1 MSILTIILLAIG
13 LAMDCF
19 AVSVCKGL
27 ASPHGYVPRY
37 IKPMLMALLFGV
49 FHAGMPLIGYFAGS
63 FFASFFERFAPWIA
77 LALLGFIGGK
87 MIFDSLK
94 SEDDEVHYA
103 DFSFF
108 GLLSLAF
115 ATSMD
120 TLATGLIFI
129 PHPEVLWLAVAI
141 IAATCFLFSMTGF
154 ILGHIVGTRLRM
166 NVNILGGVMVVHISH
181 RQILLDHIEHF
192 LFQLFFLF
200 LDVHHLV
207 FL

>member
-27 ASPHGYVPRY
+27 ASPQGYVPRY
-37 IKPMLMALLFGV
+37 IKPMLMALLFGI
-49 FHAGMPLIGYFAGS
+49 FHAGMPLIGYFTGS
-63 FFASFFERFAPWIA
+63 FFASFFERFSPWIA

-87 MIFDSLK
+87 MIYDAVK
-94 SEDDEVHYA
+94 DEGEEVHVA
-103 DFSFF
+103 DFSFW

-120 TLATGLIFI
+120 TLATGVIFI

-141 IAATCFLFSMTGF
+141 IALTCFVFSMTGF
-154 ILGHIVGTRLRM
+154 ILGHIVGTRLRI
-166 NVNILGGVMVVHISH
+166 NVNILGGV
-181 RQILLDHIEHF
+181 ILILIGVKIFIEGICF
-192 LFQLFFLF
+192 
-200 LDVHHLV
+200 
-207 FL
+207 

>member
-1 MSILTIILLAIG
+1 
-13 LAMDCF
+13 MDCF

-27 ASPHGYVPRY
+27 TSPHGYVPRY

-87 MIFDSLK
+87 MIYESLH
-94 SEDDEVHYA
+94 DDNEAHLA
-103 DFSFF
+103 DFSFW

-120 TLATGLIFI
+120 TLATGVIFI
-129 PHPEVLWLAVAI
+129 PHPEVLWLAVGM
-141 IAATCFLFSMTGF
+141 IALTCFLFSMTGF
-154 ILGHIVGTRLRM
+154 VIGHLVGTRLKI
-166 NVNILGGVMVVHISH
+166 NVTILGGV
-181 RQILLDHIEHF
+181 ILILIGIKIF
-192 LFQLFFLF
+192 LEGVL
-200 LDVHHLV
+200 
-207 FL
+207 

>member
-1 MSILTIILLAIG
+1 MSFLTIILLAIG

-27 ASPHGYVPRY
+27 TSPHGYVPRY

-63 FFASFFERFAPWIA
+63 LFAAFFERFAPWIA

-87 MIFDSLK
+87 MIYDSLQGD
-94 SEDDEVHYA
+94 EDETHLA
-103 DFSFF
+103 DFSFI

-120 TLATGLIFI
+120 TLATGVIFI
-129 PHPEVLWLAVAI
+129 PHPEVLWLAVGV
-141 IAATCFLFSMTGF
+141 IALTCFVFSMTGF
-154 ILGHIVGTRLRM
+154 VIGHLVGTRLRM
-166 NVNILGGVMVVHISH
+166 NVTILSGV
-181 RQILLDHIEHF
+181 ILILIGIKICLEGI
-192 LFQLFFLF
+192 L
-200 LDVHHLV
+200 
-207 FL
+207 

>member
-1 MSILTIILLAIG
+1 MTLLTIILLAIG

-27 ASPHGYVPRY
+27 TSPHGYVPRY

-63 FFASFFERFAPWIA
+63 FFTSFFERFAPWIA

-87 MIFDSLK
+87 MIYDALQAK
-94 SEDDEVHYA
+94 EEEMQVA

-108 GLLSLAF
+108 ALLSLAF

-120 TLATGLIFI
+120 TLATGVIFI
-129 PHPEVLWLAVAI
+129 PYPDVLWLAVGV
-141 IAATCFLFSMTGF
+141 IALTCFAFSMTGF
-154 ILGHIVGTRLRM
+154 IIGHLVGTRLRI
-166 NVNILGGVMVVHISH
+166 NVNILGGI
-181 RQILLDHIEHF
+181 ILILIGIKICIEG
-192 LFQLFFLF
+192 LL
-200 LDVHHLV
+200 
-207 FL
+207 

>member
-49 FHAGMPLIGYFAGS
+49 FHAGMPLIGYFTGS
-63 FFASFFERFAPWIA
+63 FFTAFFERFAPWIA

-87 MIFDSLK
+87 MIYESLH
-94 SEDDEVHYA
+94 DDDNEAHLA
-103 DFSFF
+103 DFSFW

-120 TLATGLIFI
+120 TLATGVIFI
-129 PHPEVLWLAVAI
+129 PYPKVLWLAVTI
-141 IAATCFLFSMTGF
+141 IALTCFVFSMTGF
-154 ILGHIVGTRLRM
+154 ILGHIVGTRLRI
-166 NVNILGGVMVVHISH
+166 NVNILGGV
-181 RQILLDHIEHF
+181 ILILIGIKIF
-192 LFQLFFLF
+192 LEGIL
-200 LDVHHLV
+200 
-207 FL
+207 

>member
-27 ASPHGYVPRY
+27 TSPHGYVPRY

-63 FFASFFERFAPWIA
+63 LFASFFERFAPWIA

-87 MIFDSLK
+87 MIYESLH
-94 SEDDEVHYA
+94 DDNEAHLA
-103 DFSFF
+103 DFSFW

-120 TLATGLIFI
+120 TLATGVIFI
-129 PHPEVLWLAVAI
+129 PHPEVLWLAVGM
-141 IAATCFLFSMTGF
+141 IALTCFLFSMTGF
-154 ILGHIVGTRLRM
+154 VIGHLVGTRLKI
-166 NVNILGGVMVVHISH
+166 NVTILGGV
-181 RQILLDHIEHF
+181 ILILIGLKIF
-192 LFQLFFLF
+192 LEGIL
-200 LDVHHLV
+200 
-207 FL
+207 

>member
-27 ASPHGYVPRY
+27 TSPHGHVPRY
-37 IKPMLMALLFGV
+37 IKPILMALLFGV

-77 LALLGFIGGK
+77 LALLGCIGGK
-87 MIFDSLK
+87 MIYDSLH
-94 SEDDEVHYA
+94 DDDNEAHLA
-103 DFSFF
+103 DFSFV

-120 TLATGLIFI
+120 TLATGVIFI
-129 PHPEVLWLAVAI
+129 PHPEVLWLAVGV
-141 IAATCFLFSMTGF
+141 IAATCFVFSMTGF
-154 ILGHIVGTRLRM
+154 VLGHIVGARLHM
-166 NVNILGGVMVVHISH
+166 NVNILGGI
-181 RQILLDHIEHF
+181 ILILIGLKIF
-192 LFQLFFLF
+192 LEGIL
-200 LDVHHLV
+200 
-207 FL
+207 